1 MGLKKTEQKE
11 YAKYLFTEKSFT
23 QKEIA
28 KKVGITEKTLRA
40 WITENDNEWKKIKTS
55 LMATKAAQIKNY
67 YAQLERIN
75 DQIAMRKVIYD
86 VPAHLIK
93 PIKLKDSE
101 GNEYIE
107 YPQYNEEDFP
117 IKIGNVPT
125 SKEAD
130 IIVKITNAI
139 QKLEGETS
147 LGETV
152 QTGMAFTEFVR
163 DIDFEKGQEVSEY
176 FDMFIKQ
183 ILNNNG

>member
-11 YAKYLFTEKSFT
+11 YAKFLFTEKSFT

-28 KKVGITEKTLRA
+28 EKVGVTEKTLRS
-40 WITENDNEWKKIKTS
+40 WISANDNEWKKIKTS
-55 LMATKAAQIKNY
+55 LMATKATQIKNY
-67 YAQLERIN
+67 YTQLEN
-75 DQIAMRKVIYD
+75 LNEQIATRKVIYD
-86 VPAHLIK
+86 IPAYLLK
-93 PIKLKDSE
+93 PFKLKDSE

-107 YPQYNEEDFP
+107 YPEYNEGDFP

-130 IIVKITNAI
+130 TIVKITNAI

-152 QTGMAFTEFVR
+152 HTGMAFTEFVR

-176 FDMFIKQ
+176 FDMFIRQ
-183 ILNNNG
+183 MLNNG

>member
-1 MGLKKTEQKE
+1 MGLKKTEQQE
-11 YAKYLFTEKSFT
+11 NAKYLFTEKSFT

-86 VPAHLIK
+86 VPAHLLK

-117 IKIGNVPT
+117 IKIGNIPT

>member
-11 YAKYLFTEKSFT
+11 YAKFLYTEKTFT

-28 KKVGITEKTLRA
+28 EKVGVTEKTLRA
-40 WITENDNEWKKIKTS
+40 WIAENDNEWKKIKTS

-67 YAQLERIN
+67 YNQLERLN
-75 DQIAMRKVIYD
+75 EQIATRKIIYD
-86 VPAHLIK
+86 VPNSLLK
-93 PIKLKDSE
+93 PFKLKDSE

-107 YPQYNEEDFP
+107 YPEYNESDFP

-130 IIVKITNAI
+130 TIVKITNAI

-152 QTGMAFTEFVR
+152 HTGMAFTEFVR
-163 DIDFEKGQEVSEY
+163 EIDFEKGQEVSEY
-176 FDMFIKQ
+176 FDMFIRQ
-183 ILNNNG
+183 MLNNG